1 MQLKDGIITGELKI
15 CLPHKK
21 IVFHS
26 YEANSNVV
34 FICQKNFAQVLINEL
49 GLNDVNNITATYTKA
64 SKMISNIVSENCIIS
79 EKII

>member
-26 YEANSNVV
+26 YEAFTLMLFLSA
-34 FICQKNFAQVLINEL
+34 KRTLL
-49 GLNDVNNITATYTKA
+49 KY
-64 SKMISNIVSENCIIS
+64 
-79 EKII
+79 